1 LYFHLDKHIEMI
13 DVAMPIVITDWH
25 PIVLSLRVA
34 LIALVGVTCLGLP
47 LSRLFAR
54 TEFFGKDVVEAAI
67 TLPLVLP
74 PSVIGYG
81 LLVLIGKNGLLGKA
95 LADMGITLIFTWWA
109 AVLASTVVAFPLM
122 YQSAK
127 AAFNS
132 VDLNYEKAARTLGAG
147 ELRIFFT
154 ITLPLAWPGIVAGLV
169 LSFARALGEFGAT
182 LMVAGN
188 IPGQTQTIPLAIYFA
203 VESGDNVTAKSL
215 VAIITVFSFMV
226 IFWVNRWS
234 KKHNY

>member
-1 LYFHLDKHIEMI
+1 MF
-13 DVAMPIVITDWH
+13 TQGFDWH
-25 PIVLSLRVA
+25 PVILSLRVA
-34 LIALVGVTCLGLP
+34 VIAVISVTLLGLP
-47 LSRLFAR
+47 VARLMAR
-54 TEFFGKDVVEAAI
+54 REFYGKEMLEAAI

-81 LLVLIGKNGLLGKA
+81 LLILIGKNGLVGQA
-95 LADMGITLIFTWWA
+95 LSGMGLSIIFTWWA

-127 AAFNS
+127 AAFGS
-132 VDLNYEKAARTLGAG
+132 VDMNYEKAARTLGAG
-147 ELRIFFT
+147 EVRIFFT
-154 ITLPLAWPGIVAGLV
+154 VTLPLAWPGVLAGLV

-203 VESGDNVTAKSL
+203 VESGDNATARTL
-215 VAIITVFSFMV
+215 VGLITIFSFLV
-226 IFWVNRWS
+226 IFWVNRRARS
-234 KKHNY
+234 FLKTY

>member
-1 LYFHLDKHIEMI
+1 MYFQVQDWF
-13 DVAMPIVITDWH
+13 PIL
-25 PIVLSLRVA
+25 LSLRVA
-34 LIALVGVTCLGLP
+34 VIALVVVACSAIP
-47 LSRLFAR
+47 LAR
-54 TEFFGKDVVEAAI
+54 ILARNEFYGKDILEAAI

-81 LLVLIGKNGLLGKA
+81 LLMLIGKNGLLGKL
-95 LADMGITLIFTWWA
+95 LAEAGLLLIFTWWA
-109 AVLASTVVAFPLM
+109 AVLASTVVAFPLL

-127 AAFNS
+127 GAFKS
-132 VDLNYEKAARTLGAG
+132 VDLNYEMAARTLGAG

-154 ITLPLAWPGIVAGLV
+154 VTLPLAWPGIIAGLV

-203 VESGDNVTAKSL
+203 VDAGDNVTARTL
-215 VAIITVFSFMV
+215 VAIITVFSFFV
-226 IFWVNRWS
+226 IFWVNRWA
-234 KKHNY
+234 KKRHY

>member
-1 LYFHLDKHIEMI
+1 MYIQL
-13 DVAMPIVITDWH
+13 TDWF
-25 PIVLSLRVA
+25 PVLLSLRVA
-34 LIALVGVTCLGLP
+34 FIALFAVTCLGLP
-47 LSRLFAR
+47 LAR
-54 TEFFGKDVVEAAI
+54 ILARREFPGKDMLEAAL

-81 LLVLIGKNGLLGKA
+81 LLMVVGKNGLLGKA
-95 LADMGITLIFTWWA
+95 LANMGVSIVFTWWA

-127 AAFNS
+127 AAFKS
-132 VDLNYEKAARTLGAG
+132 VDVNYEKAARTLGAG

-154 ITLPLAWPGIVAGLV
+154 ITLPLAWPGIIAGLV

-188 IPGQTQTIPLAIYFA
+188 IPGQTQTVPLAIYFA
-203 VESGDNVTAKSL
+203 VGAGDNATARTL
-215 VAIITVFSFMV
+215 VAIITGFSFLV
-226 IFWVNRWS
+226 IFWVNRWA
-234 KKHNY
+234 KRQNY